1 MLDGK
6 YFVTSFSKATDKT
19 RIIQK
24 NYALNGKVIIISNP
38 CQTVPEAENLEK

>member
-24 NYALNGKVIIISNP
+24 KNALKGKVIISNP
-38 CQTVPEAENLEK
+38 CKTVAEAENLEK